1 MTEGLEAA
9 VHLLLAFALVWVG
22 KLVYGLFT
30 PAARIDR
37 EVTARDN
44 PAFAVPLGAY
54 YLGILIVMGA
64 PLSGPRGVSLA
75 RDVAAVAGW
84 GLLAIVLLNVAA
96 VANRA
101 LLFRGL
107 DLRVEI
113 LERRNVAAGYL
124 AGGSHL
130 ANALLV
136 LGALGDE
143 GGFLPAAVFW
153 LYAQLLLFV
162 AARTFLG
169 LVRYD
174 LPAEIGRGNQAVGLT
189 VAGLLVALGNVLRL
203 AVTGPFEG
211 WSAAFAATTG
221 YALAGLVVL
230 FAARWLTD
238 WLLLPGVT
246 IRQEVVEQ
254 AEPNVG
260 VGWLEAVFY
269 VGASLLVGW
278 AL

>member
-1 MTEGLEAA
+1 MTEGVEAA
-9 VHLLLAFALVWVG
+9 VRLLLAFALAWVG

-54 YLGILIVMGA
+54 YLGILVVMGA
-64 PLSGPRGVSLA
+64 PMSGTPGAGPV
-75 RDVAAVAGW
+75 RDLVAVAAW
-84 GLLAIVLLNVAA
+84 GLLAIVLLNLAA
-96 VANRA
+96 LANRA

-107 DLRVEI
+107 DLRGEI
-113 LERRNVAAGYL
+113 LERRNLAAGYL
-124 AGGSHL
+124 AAGSHL
-130 ANALLV
+130 ANALLI

-143 GGFLPAAVFW
+143 GGLGPAAAFW
-153 LYAQLLLFV
+153 LYAQALLFV
-162 AARTFLG
+162 AVRTFLG

-174 LPAEIGRGNQAVGLT
+174 LAAEIRRGNQAVGLS

-203 AVTGPFEG
+203 AVSGSFEG

-221 YALAGLVVL
+221 YALVGLVLL

-238 WLLLPGVT
+238 WILLPGVT

-254 AEPNVG
+254 ATPNVG
-260 VGWLEAVFY
+260 VAWLEAAFY
-269 VGASLLVGW
+269 VGASILVGW